1 MEYLSLIGT
10 VTVLNILAAMS
21 PGPDFVVVVRNSL
34 CYSRRS
40 GVYTSLGISVGL
52 LVHLFYCVAGIG
64 LIISKSVVLFS
75 IIKVLGAGYLI
86 YLGTSSILS
95 RNSKLNLKEMVT
107 GTDLEPFQA
116 FKAGFLTNVLNP
128 KVTLFMLSMFTFV
141 IGKDTPLYVILII
154 SVIILLTALI
164 WFSIVSTF
172 FTQKNVQKAFFK
184 YEYIINS
191 FLGLI
196 LIFLGVKV
204 ALTFLPL

>member
-10 VTVLNILAAMS
+10 VTLLNLLAVMS
-21 PGPDFVVVVRNSL
+21 PGPDFVMVVRNSL
-34 CYSRRS
+34 CYSRRA
-40 GVYTSLGISVGL
+40 GVYTSLGISTGL
-52 LVHLFYCVAGIG
+52 LIHLFYCLAGIG

-75 IIKVLGAGYLI
+75 IIKILGAGYLI
-86 YLGTSSILS
+86 YLGTGSILS
-95 RNSKLNLKEMVT
+95 KSSRLNLKEMVT

-116 FKAGFLTNVLNP
+116 FKIGFLTNILNP
-128 KVTLFMLSMFTFV
+128 KVTLFMLSIFTFV

-172 FTQKNVQKAFFK
+172 FTQKKVQKAFFK

-191 FLGLI
+191 FLGII
-196 LIFLGVKV
+196 LIFIGVKI

>member
-10 VTVLNILAAMS
+10 VTILNVLAAMS

-40 GVYTSLGISVGL
+40 GVYTSLGISAGL
-52 LVHLFYCVAGIG
+52 LIHLFYCAAGIG

-86 YLGTSSILS
+86 YLGAASILS
-95 RNSKLNLKEMVT
+95 KSSRLDLKET
-107 GTDLEPFQA
+107 AIGTDMEPFQA
-116 FKAGFLTNVLNP
+116 LKSGFLTNVLNP
-128 KVTLFMLSMFTFV
+128 KVTLFLLSMFTFV

-172 FTQKNVQKAFFK
+172 FTQKKVQKVFFK
-184 YEYIINS
+184 YEHLINT

-204 ALTFLPL
+204 ALTFLTL